1 MSRHVVIERHR
12 LPRISWLPVGRIRG
26 VLPLV
31 IEDSLLWDVPV
42 AAIPSAVADIRI
54 DHHIPVRGCRM
65 AVERGVRLAPAFPAV
80 AWRTDV
86 VVQLAVER
94 SVVEPV

>member
-1 MSRHVVIERHR
+1 MHRFDLRFAASSRHWDADIGDNHR
-12 LPRISWLPVGRIRG
+12 WVAPA
-26 VLPLV
+26 
-31 IEDSLLWDVPV
+31 